1 MKHIDL
7 SRIDLNLLT
16 AFEVLYQ
23 ERSVSRA
30 AERLYLGQS
39 AMSHTLGR
47 LRKLFDDTLL
57 ERQGQHM
64 QPTRKADELYVAVY
78 EVLNVIRNQ
87 VLDQS
92 AFSPSSWESCI
103 RIGLND
109 YCELIY
115 ARALF
120 ARIQCEAPKAQ
131 VSFVTVNRNNA
142 VELLKA
148 GKLDMAL
155 GHWPD
160 VVDELSVKDLYLEKH
175 VCLFDNQVLE
185 TSLPLSLEKY
195 LETPHAL
202 VTPEGKLSGNV
213 DNLLAQQGLS
223 RRVVLGC
230 SRFIS
235 LLNLLKGARLVSVVP
250 ETLSYIKEGEQTL
263 THCAP
268 PIPVADFEISLAW
281 RNSDSAHPVLNW
293 LKGLMATVVQEERI
307 NMASKESTL

>member
-23 ERSVSRA
+23 EKSVSRA

-64 QPTRKADELYVAVY
+64 QPTRKADELYTAVH
-78 EVLNVIRNQ
+78 EVLSVIRHQ

-92 AFSPSSWESCI
+92 GFSPASWEGCI
-103 RIGLND
+103 RVGLSD

-120 ARIQCEAPKAQ
+120 ARIQLEAPKAQ
-131 VSFVTVNRNNA
+131 VSFITVNQGNA
-142 VELLKA
+142 AELLKG
-148 GKLDMAL
+148 GKLDMAM
-155 GHWPD
+155 GHWPN
-160 VVDELSVKDLYLEKH
+160 VVEELVIDDLYLEKH
-175 VCLFDNQVLE
+175 VCLFDNHILQ
-185 TSLPLSLEKY
+185 TSLPISMEKY

-213 DNLLAQQGLS
+213 DNILAQQGLS
-223 RRVVLGC
+223 RTVALGC

-235 LLNLLKGARLVSVVP
+235 LLNLLKGAKLVSVVP
-250 ETLSYIKEGEQTL
+250 ETLSYIDKGEQSL
-263 THCAP
+263 THCVP
-268 PIPVADFEISLAW
+268 PLPVADFEISLAL
-281 RNSDSAHPVLNW
+281 RKSDSAHPVLNW
-293 LKGLMATVVQEERI
+293 LKGLMASVVKEER
-307 NMASKESTL
+307 ESMVSSYS